1 MSIRGKAF
9 WVFFQII
16 YSKWITTLA
25 LTTSSTVEPGINSYT
40 RNETSSAIVPTSSP
54 QPSTR
59 ITALPST
66 CSGMVNLARFHSVKI
81 YCEFIHMFV
90 FESFNFFFLN
100 FHCNHVITLLYYL
113 AHCKQLGFSS
123 LPDDLTRKLKKNQLK
138 IPMLK
143 QHYGLKMEINPHL
156 IG

>member
-1 MSIRGKAF
+1 
-9 WVFFQII
+9 
-16 YSKWITTLA
+16 
-25 LTTSSTVEPGINSYT
+25 
-40 RNETSSAIVPTSSP
+40 
-54 QPSTR
+54 
-59 ITALPST
+59 
-66 CSGMVNLARFHSVKI
+66 
-81 YCEFIHMFV
+81 MFV
-90 FESFNFFFLN
+90 FESFNFFFFN

>member
-1 MSIRGKAF
+1 MSIRGRAF

-66 CSGMVNLARFHSVKI
+66 CSGMVNLAHFHSVKI

-90 FESFNFFFLN
+90 FESFNFFFFKFPLQSCDYPPVL
-100 FHCNHVITLLYYL
+100 FGTLQ
-113 AHCKQLGFSS
+113 ATGFFISS
-123 LPDDLTRKLKKNQLK
+123 
-138 IPMLK
+138 
-143 QHYGLKMEINPHL
+143 
-156 IG
+156 